1 MTARTQSP
9 RRASKSR
16 ARTPASSATARPAA
30 ARSPHIVSMRPA
42 DSLALIQR
50 HTVGRMAYTYRNRV
64 DITPIHY
71 VYSDGWLFARTSE
84 GAKMTTLRHAPWVAF
99 EVDEV
104 DAVFDWKSV
113 VVHGTAYRMAR
124 DGAPAEGKLWS
135 KGMELLK
142 RIVPETGTSGD
153 PVPFRT
159 VVFGIHV
166 DTISGRSCS
175 SARPR
180 SRARSR

>member
-1 MTARTQSP
+1 MTVRTRSP
-9 RRASKSR
+9 RRPSKAR
-16 ARTPASSATARPAA
+16 ATSPASPATARPSGTRPPRIVTM
-30 ARSPHIVSMRPA
+30 RSA
-42 DSLALIQR
+42 DCLALLER
-50 HTVGRMAYTYRNRV
+50 HTVGRMAYTFHNRV

-71 VYSDGWLFARTSE
+71 VYSDGWLFARTSD
-84 GAKMTTLRHAPWVAF
+84 GGKMTTLRHAPWVAF

-104 DAVFDWKSV
+104 DGVFDWRSV

-135 KGMELLK
+135 KGMTLLK
-142 RIVPETGTSGD
+142 RIVPETGTAGD

-166 DTISGRSCS
+166 DSISGRSCS
-175 SARPR
+175 SARA
-180 SRARSR
+180 RARARPR